1 MTSISAEVE
10 HVMRKL
16 MNILVV
22 TLVAGPAFVLGQAGD
37 VNKVLADMRAAL
49 GGADKVAAVK
59 TLTAVGKSARTNSQG
74 ASIEGDLELAME
86 LPDKYVTRTVLANM
100 GSMSVYRTAGFNG
113 SGVINEIENPPNL
126 SGGGGQIMIRTAGSG
141 APGQTMT
148 PEQKAASDQRLL
160 MASKKDFARMTVGMF
175 GSSFE
180 AFPVEFTY
188 AGQADAPDGKAHVIA
203 VKGADNFDAKLFID
217 TKTNLPLMLSWS
229 DREPMVMQQNI
240 NRGGGGGGQQMVMG
254 GGGGGATTFTQGA
267 GRSGG
272 GPPMSEEERAKMMAD
287 AEARMR
293 EAEAARKIVEYRIY
307 YSNFKAVNG
316 VQLPHTL
323 QRSIDGKP
331 SEEIT
336 FEEIKVNPKID
347 KNKFNVSK

>member
-1 MTSISAEVE
+1 
-10 HVMRKL
+10 MRKL

-22 TLVAGPAFVLGQAGD
+22 TLVAGPALVLGQAGD

-59 TLTAVGKSARTNSQG
+59 TLTAVGKTARTNSQG
-74 ASIEGDLELAME
+74 NTTEGELELAME
-86 LPDKYVTRTVLANM
+86 LPDKYVARSVVANL
-100 GSMSVYRTAGFNG
+100 GSMSVYRNAGFNG
-113 SGVINEIENPPNL
+113 TGVINEIENPPNL
-126 SGGGGQIMIRTAGSG
+126 SGGGGFVQIRTSGPGSG
-141 APGQTMT
+141 PGGTQT
-148 PEQKAASDQRLL
+148 PEQKAASDARLL
-160 MASKKDFARMTVGMF
+160 MTAKKDFARMTVGMF

-180 AFPVEFTY
+180 AFPVEFSY

-203 VKGADNFDAKLFID
+203 VKGADNFDAKLFVD
-217 TKTNLPLMLSWS
+217 AKTNLPLMLSWN

-240 NRGGGGGGQQMVMG
+240 NRGGGPGGGNF
-254 GGGGGATTFTQGA
+254 TTFGGPG
-267 GRSGG
+267 GRTGG

-293 EAEAARKIVEYRIY
+293 EAEAARKVVEYRIY

-316 VQLPHTL
+316 VMLPHTL
-323 QRSIDGKP
+323 QRAIDGKP
-331 SEEIT
+331 SEETT

-347 KNKFNVSK
+347 KNKFTVSK